1 MGKLAFGGEMIKV
14 INLSKTFDGK
24 KVLDGIDLEI
34 QDSSITCIL
43 GPTGCG
49 KTTFLRLVA
58 GLVKPDAGMIEAERE
73 NISYIFQQKALYPWR
88 DVVSNVCL
96 PLELRNV
103 SKKERISKAQM
114 RLDEVGLGKE
124 LHSRIYH
131 LSGGMQQRVQLA
143 RALVS
148 EPMILL
154 ADEPFGQLDE
164 RTKHELQLQ
173 LRQLC
178 TKREICT
185 VLVTHDID
193 EAVYLA
199 DRIILLGKGKA
210 VFDKK
215 INEDH
220 PRDRLSTW
228 FFDQI
233 KEIRMVFE
241 SLI

>member
-14 INLSKTFDGK
+14 ANLSKAFNGK
-24 KVLDGIDLEI
+24 KVLAGIDLAI
-34 QDSSITCIL
+34 HDSSITCIL

-58 GLVKPDAGMIEAERE
+58 GLVKPDNGVIEVDRK

-88 DVVSNVCL
+88 DVVSNVAF
-96 PLELRNV
+96 PLELRDV
-103 SKKERISKAQM
+103 GKKERFSKART
-114 RLDEVGLGKE
+114 RLEEVGLGKE

-148 EPMILL
+148 DPKILL

-164 RTKHELQLQ
+164 RTKHDLQLQ

-185 VLVTHDID
+185 VVVTHDID

-199 DRIILLGKGKA
+199 DRIILLGKTKM
-210 VFDKK
+210 VFDKR
-215 INEDH
+215 IDQSH
-220 PRDRLSTW
+220 PRDRLSPW

-241 SLI
+241 KLI